1 MAQIRRRS
9 YDLLLGSFVALGL
22 ITLLILVFVVGKE
35 RRLFDRTV
43 ALHARFPNVAGL
55 AVGADVLLSGRVVGR
70 VKSIQ
75 FPQFGKDTENRD
87 MTVSMEISHQYAS
100 WIRQDSIARI
110 DSKGLLGDKLINI
123 SIGSPEFPEVPENGQ
138 VGSVAPL
145 DFNKAV
151 EKAQTV
157 LDDVAHIV
165 GEAKS
170 MVKGAGQKDSSSI
183 GESLQSISRILKQ
196 VESGD
201 GILHALIYDKKASE
215 ETKASLTHL
224 NQVSSELAAILHEVK
239 AGSGIAHDLIFTDD
253 KGQMLRSLTKAAS
266 DLEAVAAD
274 VRNGKGSIGLL
285 LRDPSLYN
293 EIYGLVGNL
302 RRNRLLK
309 AVIRHGV
316 SQSEKSGA
324 E

>member
-1 MAQIRRRS
+1 MAQIKRRS
-9 YDLLLGSFVALGL
+9 YDLLLGSFVAAGL
-22 ITLLILVFVVGKE
+22 ITLLILVFVIGKE

-75 FPQFGKDTENRD
+75 FPQFGKDNLNRD
-87 MTVSMEISHQYAS
+87 MTVSMEISHQYVS

-123 SIGSPEFPEVPENGQ
+123 SIGSSEVPEVQENGLI
-138 VGSVAPL
+138 GSAAPL

-165 GEAKS
+165 GEAKN
-170 MVKGAGQKDSSSI
+170 MIKGVGQKDAGSV
-183 GESLQSISRILKQ
+183 GDSLQSLNRILKQ
-196 VESGD
+196 IESGD
-201 GILHALIYDKKASE
+201 GILHALIYDQKATE
-215 ETKASLTHL
+215 QTLASLAHL
-224 NQVSSELAAILHEVK
+224 NQVSGELASILHEIK

-274 VRNGKGSIGLL
+274 VRNGKGSVGLL

-309 AVIRHGV
+309 AVIRHGI
-316 SQSEKSGA
+316 SKSEKSAA